1 MDYSDKSITMKDGR
15 EYIVIEQVNLDG
27 NTYLYIVNDKDDND
41 TRYVEIKDNNILK
54 IDPKLFEEKVF
65 PLFMEKMSNY

>member
-41 TRYVEIKDNNILK
+41 TRYVEMKDNNILK